1 VLCSPSVASAGPQ
14 VSAFRLVGIGEH
26 SSMSLA
32 SGALPWDGY
41 DFHVNGLFFLTL
53 GSTWSH
59 FMLANTIL
67 DLAFSSLV

>member
-1 VLCSPSVASAGPQ
+1 
-14 VSAFRLVGIGEH
+14 
-26 SSMSLA
+26 MSLA